1 MERLI
6 EDVRTYIIDQLKD
19 DRDWLERQDKAAGN
33 HVDAAY
39 WHDME
44 EGSELSNHLL
54 NNNYFIIGTYKAKQ
68 WLGTYALNAI
78 EKISNYER
86 DNFGEVY
93 TDLTDPEKIANMLS
107 YILGNELLNE
117 CKALQMRWDTRLNK
131 YTLQLIINE
140 LELRRG
146 TS

>member
-19 DRDWLERQDKAAGN
+19 DRDWLERQDKATGN

-44 EGSELSNHLL
+44 EGSEMPNHLL

-68 WLGTYALNAI
+68 WLGTYVLNAI
-78 EKISNYER
+78 EKISTYEK

-107 YILGNELLNE
+107 YILGEELLSE
-117 CKALQMRWDTRLNK
+117 SEALQMRWNTRLNK

-146 TS
+146 SN

>member
-1 MERLI
+1 
-6 EDVRTYIIDQLKD
+6 
-19 DRDWLERQDKAAGN
+19 
-33 HVDAAY
+33 
-39 WHDME
+39 ME
-44 EGSELSNHLL
+44 EGSEMSNHLL

-68 WLGTYALNAI
+68 WLGDYALNAI
-78 EKISNYER
+78 EKISDYEK

-107 YILGNELLNE
+107 YILGEELLSE
-117 CKALQMRWDTRLNK
+117 SEALQMRWNTRLNK

-146 TS
+146 TA